1 MRKTGK
7 NQIISQMFDIR
18 PVDETGDLDWEK
30 IEKVGIIT
38 DIKTGSEI
46 IKFENVKR
54 MKVPSRKEASVYQL
68 GKAFKSE
75 EIPIYQE
82 SSGELPESVEVEI
95 EYSEQDQN
103 IGSTEYLDNESS
115 ETEKPEP
122 VKYAEEELIGED
134 WNEKIEIE
142 KEYQEERASDFTN
155 RTLPWNFDFRKI
167 ALSFAG
173 ATLVITLVIGGFT
186 FLSRG
191 LSLEDKVLGV
201 SKEGYTDLMSAVES
215 IKGQDFQKSSLEFN
229 SAYNNFSQASE
240 YLDTMGSFLVNITR
254 FFPGVSKLSSGK
266 NAVEAGKRI
275 SLAGESLNEVIKIIY
290 SLENPLSA
298 EGSQNVS
305 LLSIFES
312 TESEVGKAKEEL
324 EEAQENLD
332 KIKIDDLPEDKRD
345 EFVSLKNK
353 LPSVIEVIN
362 KFLNNSNIFVDL
374 LGGNGPRKYLFL
386 FQNNQE
392 MRATGGFIGSY
403 GLLDISDGRIRKFF
417 VDGIFNPDG
426 QLKDKIVPPKP
437 IQKISAAWSMHD
449 SNWFPNFPTSAEK
462 AIVFYEKTGGPTADG
477 IITITPTIMEK
488 LLEIT
493 GPVEM
498 EEYGVVLDSEN
509 FIEKTQYEIEV
520 DYDKE
525 ENRPKK
531 ILADL
536 APLVLNKVFNSKD
549 IKSISKT
556 LGVISEGLNQKHILL
571 YSQNEDLQ
579 KIISEQGW
587 SGEVLSTPKDYISV
601 INTNINGYKT
611 DGIIEESINHLAE
624 IKQDGSIINTV
635 TITRKHNGGNEEYEW
650 WNKVNSNYIRVYVP
664 KGSTLL
670 SVEGQTIEF
679 NDSPLD
685 YDNLGFKRDA
695 DVQKEEEEMNINVGS
710 GTRTYEDAGKTVFA
724 NWTYVSPQETLTLKY
739 KYLLPFR
746 LAFSDAEPA
755 DSYSLFAQKQSGS
768 VGSNF
773 VSEVKYPS
781 NWKVRWNYP
790 EDVEKSDG
798 NLKMETKLDV
808 DRFLGSVFLKN
819 DL

>member
-1 MRKTGK
+1 MNK
-7 NQIISQMFDIR
+7 NQIIPQMFDVR

-30 IEKVGIIT
+30 IESAGGDVDISGI
-38 DIKTGSEI
+38 
-46 IKFENVKR
+46 FEKDYIAAKEVKKPIR
-54 MKVPSRKEASVYQL
+54 EEASVYQL
-68 GKAFKSE
+68 GKAFKSDE
-75 EIPIYQE
+75 VPIYQE
-82 SSGELPESVEVEI
+82 FSGELPEDMEAKI
-95 EYSEQDQN
+95 EYSEQGM
-103 IGSTEYLDNESS
+103 GSMEYLDDEFPEEEKESDF
-115 ETEKPEP
+115 T
-122 VKYAEEELIGED
+122 KYAEE
-134 WNEKIEIE
+134 KIAPSF
-142 KEYQEERASDFTN
+142 KTA
-155 RTLPWNFDFRKI
+155 PWNFNFRKI

-173 ATLVITLVIGGFT
+173 ATLAITLVIGGFT
-186 FLSRG
+186 FLNRG
-191 LSLEDKVLGV
+191 LAIKDKVLGV
-201 SKEGYTDLMSAVES
+201 SKEGYTDLMSAIES
-215 IKGQDFQKSSLEFN
+215 IKGQDFQRSSLEFSN
-229 SAYNNFSQASE
+229 AYDNFSQASKD
-240 YLDTMGSFLVNITR
+240 LDTMGSFLVDITR

-266 NAVEAGKRI
+266 NAVEAGKHI
-275 SLAGESLNEVIKIIY
+275 SLAGESLNEVVKIIY
-290 SLENPLSA
+290 SLENPLSTD
-298 EGSQNVS
+298 GSQDIS

-312 TESEVGKAKEEL
+312 TEKEIIKAREEL
-324 EEAQENLD
+324 KKAQENLD
-332 KIKIDDLPEDKRD
+332 KIKIDDLPEDKRG
-345 EFVSLKNK
+345 EFVALKNK
-353 LPSVIEVIN
+353 LPSATETID
-362 KFLNNSNIFVDL
+362 KFLNNSHIFVDL

-403 GLLDISDGRIRKFF
+403 GLLDISDGKIRKFF

-437 IQKISAAWSMHD
+437 IQKVSAAWSMHD
-449 SNWFPNFPTSAEK
+449 SNWFPDFPTSAEK

-493 GPVEM
+493 GPIEM
-498 EEYGVVLDSEN
+498 EDYGVVLDSEN
-509 FIEKTQYEIEV
+509 FIEKTQQEVEV

-536 APLVLNKVFNSKD
+536 APIVLNKVFNAKD

-556 LGVISEGLNQKHILL
+556 LGVISDGLDQKHILL
-571 YSQNEDLQ
+571 YSQNEYLQ
-579 KIISEQGW
+579 NIISEQGW

-611 DGIIEESINHLAE
+611 DGIIKESINHLAE

-650 WNKVNSNYIRVYVP
+650 WNKVNANYLRLYVP

-685 YDNLGFKRDA
+685 YDALGFKRDA
-695 DVQKEEEEMNINVGS
+695 DVQREESEMTINVES

-739 KYLLPFR
+739 TYLLPFK
-746 LAFSDAEPA
+746 LAFSDDAPA

-768 VGSNF
+768 IGSDF
-773 VSEVKYPS
+773 VSEVKYPT
-781 NWKVRWNYP
+781 NWEVHWSYP
-790 EDVEKSDG
+790 EDVKKSDG
-798 NLKMETKLDV
+798 SLKIETKLDI
-808 DRFLGSVFLKN
+808 DRFLGSVFLKK
-819 DL
+819 

>member
-1 MRKTGK
+1 MKKIDK
-7 NQIISQMFDIR
+7 NQIIFQMFDIR
-18 PVDETGDLDWEK
+18 PVDENGELDWEK
-30 IEKVGIIT
+30 IEKVGEIT
-38 DIKTGSEI
+38 DIETEPEI
-46 IKFENVKR
+46 IKFEDVKR
-54 MKVPSRKEASVYQL
+54 IKIPTRKEANVYQL

-75 EIPIYQE
+75 DVPIYQE
-82 SSGELPESVEVEI
+82 SSGEFPESMTE
-95 EYSEQDQN
+95 SM
-103 IGSTEYLDNESS
+103 EYLDDDFS
-115 ETEKPEP
+115 ETEKLEP
-122 VKYAEEELIGED
+122 SEYAEKSLE
-134 WNEKIEIE
+134 EKITPSLKI
-142 KEYQEERASDFTN
+142 A
-155 RTLPWNFDFRKI
+155 PWNFNFRKI

-173 ATLVITLVIGGFT
+173 ATLAVALVIGGVT
-186 FLSRG
+186 FLNKG
-191 LSLEDKVLGV
+191 LSIKDKVLGV
-201 SKEGYTDLMSAVES
+201 SNEGYTDLMSAIES
-215 IKGQDFQKSSLEFN
+215 IKEQDFQKSSLEFN
-229 SAYNNFSQASE
+229 SAYNNFSQASK
-240 YLDTMGSFLVNITR
+240 YLDTMGGFLVDITR
-254 FFPGVSKLSSGK
+254 FFPGISKLSSGK
-266 NAVEAGKRI
+266 NMVEAGKHI

-290 SLENPLSA
+290 SLENPLNT
-298 EGSQNVS
+298 EGSQDVS
-305 LLSIFES
+305 LLDIFES
-312 TESEVGKAKEEL
+312 TENEVKKAKEEL
-324 EEAQENLD
+324 KNTQENLD

-345 EFVSLKNK
+345 EFVTLKNK
-353 LPSVIEVIN
+353 LPSVIETIN
-362 KFLNNSNIFVDL
+362 KFLNNSHIFVDL

-437 IQKISAAWSMHD
+437 IQKISAAWSLHD

-477 IITITPTIMEK
+477 IITITPTVMEK

-493 GPVEM
+493 GPIEM
-498 EEYGVVLDSEN
+498 EEYDVILDSEN
-509 FIEKTQYEIEV
+509 FIEKTQYEIEI

-536 APLVLNKVFNSKD
+536 APILLNKVFNAKD

-556 LGVISEGLNQKHILL
+556 LNVISEGLNQKHILL
-571 YSQNEDLQ
+571 YSQNESLQ

-587 SGEVLSTPKDYISV
+587 SGEILSTPKDYISV

-611 DGIIEESINHLAE
+611 DGIIKESISHLAE

-650 WNKVNSNYIRVYVP
+650 WNKVNSNYIRIYVP

-685 YDNLGFKRDA
+685 YDNLGFKRDV
-695 DVQKEEEEMNINVGS
+695 DVQKEEEGMNINVGS
-710 GTRTYEDAGKTVFA
+710 GIRIYEDADKTVFA

-739 KYLLPFR
+739 QYLLPFK
-746 LAFSDAEPA
+746 LAFNDNEPA
-755 DSYSLFAQKQSGS
+755 NSYSLLAQKQSGS
-768 VGSNF
+768 TGSSF
-773 VSEVKYPS
+773 ISEIKYPA
-781 NWKVRWNYP
+781 NWEMLWNYP
-790 EDVEKSDG
+790 EDVKKSDG
-798 NLKMETKLDV
+798 NLKIETQLDI
-808 DRFLGSVFLKN
+808 DRFLGAVFLKK
-819 DL
+819 